1 MAETIVYTPWR
12 VKKRSFLKKK
22 KKKAKNL
29 VRCSTFSGAL
39 QVNLKGLRPR

>member
-22 KKKAKNL
+22 KK
-29 VRCSTFSGAL
+29 
-39 QVNLKGLRPR
+39 RPRTWLDALPFLVLYKSI